1 MKILWLKSELLHPV
15 DKGGKI
21 RTYQMLKHL
30 KRDHKITYLSLRNPG
45 LTREAINAASEYCHK
60 LVTVSWKEA
69 RKFSARFY
77 KDLAANLSSPV
88 PYAVEKYRS
97 GLMQHAIELEIGGG
111 NYDLVV
117 CDFLVPSINLP
128 ERVDCAT
135 VLFQHNVES
144 MIWRRHYETQSN
156 RIKKALFYSQWQKM
170 VAYERAACQRFD
182 AVIAV
187 SSVDRDQM
195 REEFGLREV
204 YDVPTG
210 VDTDYFQPLGGER
223 QSSEIVFTG
232 SMDWMPNEDAI
243 LYFAENIL
251 PRVSRSIPD
260 VKLNVVGRN
269 PSRRLKALAE
279 SNRQIAITG
288 RVEDIRPYVDRAAA
302 YVVPMRVGGGTRLKI
317 YEAMAMEKAVI
328 STTIGAEGL
337 PVRDGEDLIIA
348 DQPDEFASA
357 VIRVLSDES
366 FARKIGH
373 RARAVVCEQFGWNV
387 AADVFADVCERVIRK
402 GLQKRAA

>member
-1 MKILWLKSELLHPV
+1 VKILWLKSELLHPV

-30 KRDHKITYLSLRNPG
+30 KRDHSITYLSLRNPG
-45 LTREAINAASEYCHK
+45 LSRDAIDAAREYCHK

-69 RKFSARFY
+69 RKFSAGFY
-77 KDLAANLSSPV
+77 RDVAANLRSPV

-97 GLMQHAIELEIGGG
+97 ALMTHAIELEMGSG

-128 ERVDCAT
+128 EKMNCAA

-144 MIWRRHYETQSN
+144 MIWRRHYETQSG
-156 RIKKALFYSQWQKM
+156 RIKKAFFYKQWQKM
-170 VAYERAACQRFD
+170 EAYERAACQKFD

-187 SSVDRDQM
+187 SSVDRDKM

-210 VDTDYFQPLGGER
+210 VDTEYFQPLGTAR
-223 QSSEIVFTG
+223 QSSEVVFTG

-243 LYFAENIL
+243 LYFAEKVL
-251 PRVSRSIPD
+251 PLISRDIPD
-260 VKLNVVGRN
+260 VKLTVVGRN
-269 PSRRLKALAE
+269 PTRRVKALAE
-279 SNRQIAITG
+279 SNRQVQITG

-302 YVVPMRVGGGTRLKI
+302 YVVPLRVGGGTRLKI

-328 STTIGAEGL
+328 STSIGAEGL
-337 PVRDGEDLIIA
+337 PVRDGEELIIA
-348 DQPDEFASA
+348 DRPGEFASA
-357 VIRVLSDES
+357 VIRALRDEA
-366 FARKIGH
+366 FARRIGH
-373 RARAVVCEQFGWNV
+373 RARAVVCEQFGWNR
-387 AADVFADVCERVIRK
+387 AAGVFAEVCERVVRK
-402 GLQKRAA
+402 GIQRRAA